1 MGHDQ
6 VYLFVVK
13 KKKSIFNPN
22 YIRGKYDEKY
32 NFSVCIYKRKIA
44 ERKITLQSCNSYPI

>member
-13 KKKSIFNPN
+13 EKKSIFNPN